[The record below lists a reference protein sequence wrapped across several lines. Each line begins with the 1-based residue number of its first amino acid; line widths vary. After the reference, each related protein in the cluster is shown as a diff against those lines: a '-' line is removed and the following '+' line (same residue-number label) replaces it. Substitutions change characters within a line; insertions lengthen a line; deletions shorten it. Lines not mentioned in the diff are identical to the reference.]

1 MPLTRIAV
9 YEYGATTKSYVVR
22 GGVVRSASVWD
33 DCINALTALS
43 VNFRP
48 KQWPGQTIRSPGH
61 WSNPANNIGNAA
73 ASASYNATVM
83 GNPHVHG
90 GVGGTHRAA
99 IGCVTNTPPAI
110 GSTYPFMK
118 IYIGEFS

>member
-9 YEYGATTKSYVVR
+9 YEYGATTKSYIIH
-22 GGVVRSASVWD
+22 GGVIRSASVWD
-33 DCINALTALS
+33 DCITALNDLS

-48 KQWPGQTIRSPGH
+48 QQWPGQTIRSPGA

-73 ASASYNATVM
+73 ASRAYSTAVL
-83 GNPHVHG
+83 GSPHVHG
-90 GVGGTHRAA
+90 GVGVTHRAA
-99 IGCVTNTPPAI
+99 IGCVTNAAPAI
-110 GSTYPFMK
+110 GGVYPFMK